1 MDIILKEIVAIIKE
15 ETENINKKIYGT
27 TFLEILK
34 EKIINRQDQIPLK
47 TLVIQNSNIDLE
59 ENINVQEKNLFFKL
73 SFYQSPKSLL
83 KFTLDKNFL
92 LIVFKELIKIDI
104 LNQNTQKYINIS
116 LKPFMGLTLSKGTV
130 CNLNFPKNSLIMQL
144 ESDDFDFDIEKKLDE
159 TILNI

>member
-34 EKIINRQDQIPLK
+34 EKILNRQDQISLK
-47 TLVIQNSNIDLE
+47 NLVIQNSNIDLE
-59 ENINVQEKNLFFKL
+59 LFFKL
-73 SFYQSPKSLL
+73 SFYQTPKSLL
-83 KFTLDKNFL
+83 KFELKKNFL
-92 LIVFKELIKIDI
+92 LIIFKELVKIDI

-116 LKPFMGLTLSKGTV
+116 LKPFMGVTLSKGTV

-144 ESDDFDFDIEKKLDE
+144 ESDDFDFDIEKKTDE
-159 TILNI
+159 TI

>member
-34 EKIINRQDQIPLK
+34 EKILNKQDQIALK
-47 TLVIQNSNIDLE
+47 NLVMKNSKIELE
-59 ENINVQEKNLFFKL
+59 ENINILDKNLFFKL
-73 SFYQSPKSLL
+73 SHYQTHKSLL
-83 KFTLDKNFL
+83 KFELRKNLL
-92 LIVFKELIKIDI
+92 LINFKELIKIDI
-104 LNQNTQKYINIS
+104 LNQNTQKYVNIS

-144 ESDDFDFDIEKKLDE
+144 ESEDVDFDIEKKIDE
-159 TILNI
+159 TI

>member
-34 EKIINRQDQIPLK
+34 EKILDRQDQVLIKDLQM
-47 TLVIQNSNIDLE
+47 QNSNIDLE
-59 ENINVQEKNLFFKL
+59 ESINVLEKNLFVKL
-73 SFYQSPKSLL
+73 SYHQTPKSLL
-83 KFTLDKNFL
+83 KLKLNKNL
-92 LIVFKELIKIDI
+92 LIIIFKELVKIDI

-116 LKPFMGLTLSKGTV
+116 LKPFMGVTLSKGSV

-144 ESDDFDFDIEKKLDE
+144 ESDDIGFDIEKKQDE
-159 TILNI
+159 TI

>member
-34 EKIINRQDQIPLK
+34 EKILNRQDQISLK
-47 TLVIQNSNIDLE
+47 NLVIQNSNIDLE
-59 ENINVQEKNLFFKL
+59 ENINVLEKNLFFKL
-73 SFYQSPKSLL
+73 SFYQTPKSLL
-83 KFTLDKNFL
+83 KIKLKKNFL
-92 LIVFKELIKIDI
+92 LIIFKELVKIDI

-116 LKPFMGLTLSKGTV
+116 LKPFRGVTLSKRTV

-144 ESDDFDFDIEKKLDE
+144 ESEDVDFDIEKKIDE
-159 TILNI
+159 TI